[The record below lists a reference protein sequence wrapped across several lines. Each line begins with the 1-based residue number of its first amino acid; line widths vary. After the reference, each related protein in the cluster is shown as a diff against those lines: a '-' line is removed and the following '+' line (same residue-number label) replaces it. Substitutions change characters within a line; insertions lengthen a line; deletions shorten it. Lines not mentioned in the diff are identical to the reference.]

1 MCTSTFQNFIDRHLD
16 SKLPPAL
23 DKGLSAWL
31 LQESF
36 NTICAA
42 TNTVVEVCAGLT
54 LNHPDEERKM
64 LQGLLDLL
72 LHILT
77 TPQSSVTH
85 LRAVGGALQA
95 LERFG
100 VELFTEIAGT
110 NFQYVYSAQGK
121 YDLRT
126 GCLTLACSFNKALD
140 PNYAHIN
147 EQQISISTIDCR

>member
-1 MCTSTFQNFIDRHLD
+1 MVQTQEIKIHRFLRLLRLSTSSFQNFIDRPLD

-42 TNTVVEVCAGLT
+42 TNTVIEACAELT
-54 LNHPDEERKM
+54 SNYPNEERKM
-64 LQGLLDLL
+64 LHGLLDLL

-95 LERFG
+95 LEKFG
-100 VELFTEIAGT
+100 VVLFTEITGT
-110 NFQYVYSAQGK
+110 NFQ
-121 YDLRT
+121 
-126 GCLTLACSFNKALD
+126 
-140 PNYAHIN
+140 
-147 EQQISISTIDCR
+147 